1 MPLTL
6 VAQAPTIKTSVHLV
20 QIPAIVKD
28 AKGKPID
35 GIKPEEFQLLDD
47 AIPQTFQA
55 DTADTVQ
62 APVAIVVAI
71 QSSGIALPALA
82 KIQDQGG
89 IIQPLIAG
97 DRGQGAVLAY
107 DSEVRTIQD
116 FTTDGA
122 KIRRAFF
129 DTGSRSIKTAR
140 MVDAVKEGVRMLET
154 RPEAYRR
161 VLLIIGEARDRG
173 SKSKLDPVIELAQR
187 ANVSIYTITY
197 SVQAVAFTSRPEDVP
212 PSPGGMDLI
221 AAMQEAGRFQM
232 RNAAD
237 ALSGSTGGSH
247 QSFTTVS
254 ALEKAFTVLSSEI
267 HSQYLLSFAPVAT
280 KNTGFHRIQVLVPSR
295 PNAIIRARPGYWPES
310 GITSN

>member
-1 MPLTL
+1 
-6 VAQAPTIKTSVHLV
+6 
-20 QIPAIVKD
+20 
-28 AKGKPID
+28 
-35 GIKPEEFQLLDD
+35 
-47 AIPQTFQA
+47 
-55 DTADTVQ
+55 
-62 APVAIVVAI
+62 
-71 QSSGIALPALA
+71 
-82 KIQDQGG
+82 
-89 IIQPLIAG
+89 
-97 DRGQGAVLAY
+97 
-107 DSEVRTIQD
+107 
-116 FTTDGA
+116 
-122 KIRRAFF
+122 
-129 DTGSRSIKTAR
+129 
-140 MVDAVKEGVRMLET
+140 MLET